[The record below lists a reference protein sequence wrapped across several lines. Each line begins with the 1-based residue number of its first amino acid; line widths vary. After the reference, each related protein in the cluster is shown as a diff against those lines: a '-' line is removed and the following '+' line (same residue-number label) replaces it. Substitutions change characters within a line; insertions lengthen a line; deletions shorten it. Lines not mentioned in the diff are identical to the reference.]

1 MHIYHGKP
9 NEAQSSRIM
18 YLEYGHIE
26 HEAFRN
32 DLGCVAIL
40 MAVLKY
46 DRLICIA
53 NFTTSNNFTTNA
65 V

>member
-1 MHIYHGKP
+1 
-9 NEAQSSRIM
+9 M

-26 HEAFRN
+26 HDAFRN

-46 DRLICIA
+46 DRLICVA
-53 NFTTSNNFTTNA
+53 KLRLVTVLPLARYDNLRHFWS
-65 V
+65 